1 MVAFQTLLLG
11 IILGRV
17 PIRVMVTPPVATA
30 VIRLDGAAIGMLT
43 GPPWALD
50 YDFGTSPLPHEL
62 IAVGLDAA
70 GHPVGKAVQWVNLG
84 HQDAEVSVVLE
95 RGPATGRPDRGRIAW
110 NSVIANQP
118 SAVSATLD
126 GVPLTVSG
134 LHLVPLP
141 ETDHTTTHLLSVEV
155 TFSDTLHE
163 RADIAFGGEAIDTT
177 ESELTALAVI
187 VPPGTTTI
195 GLDALR
201 HPFTVDGAPQ
211 DPVAVETG
219 PAEVALVF
227 DEAVRWANPFRNY
240 GFPRYL
246 STPPRLRAD
255 TDRFF
260 AVATV
265 PVRRRDVDGRWM
277 NLYPRSAPM
286 RLSWMRDFTVLC
298 GLTFLTRHNR
308 PQALPTAVAVAGAD
322 AAASGHRRAVV
333 LMLAEQP
340 GTGSTEAPGETPP
353 GTAHD
358 ATMLTIDAV
367 KAYLTALDVPLV
379 VWSLT
384 GPNPGP
390 LTAAWGPAGDVSS
403 GRRLRKAYRKLDA
416 RLARQRIVWFAGR
429 HLPQRITLATTKT
442 PLRLAR

>member
-155 TFSDTLHE
+155 RFSDTLH
-163 RADIAFGGEAIDTT
+163 R
-177 ESELTALAVI
+177 
-187 VPPGTTTI
+187 
-195 GLDALR
+195 
-201 HPFTVDGAPQ
+201 
-211 DPVAVETG
+211 
-219 PAEVALVF
+219 
-227 DEAVRWANPFRNY
+227 
-240 GFPRYL
+240 
-246 STPPRLRAD
+246 
-255 TDRFF
+255 
-260 AVATV
+260 
-265 PVRRRDVDGRWM
+265 VRR
-277 NLYPRSAPM
+277 
-286 RLSWMRDFTVLC
+286 
-298 GLTFLTRHNR
+298 
-308 PQALPTAVAVAGAD
+308 
-322 AAASGHRRAVV
+322 
-333 LMLAEQP
+333 
-340 GTGSTEAPGETPP
+340 
-353 GTAHD
+353 
-358 ATMLTIDAV
+358 
-367 KAYLTALDVPLV
+367 
-379 VWSLT
+379 
-384 GPNPGP
+384 
-390 LTAAWGPAGDVSS
+390 
-403 GRRLRKAYRKLDA
+403 
-416 RLARQRIVWFAGR
+416 
-429 HLPQRITLATTKT
+429 
-442 PLRLAR
+442 